1 MFHEKFFNV
10 FFRRKKE
17 QKESESGALVIEA
30 TLSLS
35 TFIFL
40 IFTLLSITNIYYIQ
54 AKMSV
59 ALNSSAKEIAQYTYL
74 YYKLGLD
81 EVESAAQSAT
91 SDSRDTAIATID
103 GVQDLVEAF
112 SDGSSAAESLDFDS
126 LVAAIQSGST
136 SVSSLVSTYA
146 DAIGDDPKQFIIGMG
161 KLAALEGVQEIKE
174 ILGQVMAKTFM
185 KSNLKEYAGDDAD
198 SMLARYHVVN
208 GMDGLDFNYTSLM
221 AYGSSDEILLV
232 VTYDVRVIRLLNI
245 DVTFT
250 FRQCAK
256 TTAWDEGV
264 SSK

>member
-1 MFHEKFFNV
+1 MGSQLRERQEKE
-10 FFRRKKE
+10 RGGER
-17 QKESESGALVIEA
+17 GALVIEA

-59 ALNSSAKEIAQYTYL
+59 ALNSSAKEISQYMYL

-81 EVESAAQSAT
+81 DLESTAASAT
-91 SDSRDTAIATID
+91 DASRDTVTTTID

-112 SDGSSAAESLDFDS
+112 SDGSEAAESLDFDS
-126 LVAAIQSGST
+126 LITEIQNGT
-136 SVSSLVSTYA
+136 TTVNSLVDTYA
-146 DAIGDDPKQFIIGMG
+146 EAIGDDPKQFIIGMA

-174 ILGQVMAKTFM
+174 ILAQVLAKTFM
-185 KSNLKEYAGDDAD
+185 KNNLIEYEGDSAD
-198 SMLARYHVVN
+198 NMLARYRVVN
-208 GMDGLDFNYTSLM
+208 GMDGLDFNYSSLM
-221 AYGSSDEILLV
+221 AYGKTDQIFLV
-232 VTYDVRVIRLLNI
+232 VTYDVSVIRFLNI
-245 DVTFT
+245 DVSFT

-256 TTAWDEGV
+256 TSAWDTGV